1 MNNGIDILNLLAAE
15 SAPQAALPGINGN
28 GENSQAF
35 KAFLELLENAPSPK
49 SGIDLLFDIKSGEI
63 SSADGLPASQNISE
77 STDEELKTEE
87 ISLFREGEPSLL
99 CQPMLASGLITS
111 LKGSLNEISISSSF
125 GNAELTPTSVVVD
138 QAVAMADGTND
149 RNHNIN
155 HTLNSSNSRFMPE
168 MPFIVNEKMAS
179 EKFINKMA
187 LSAVTADNAGL
198 FDNRNARQFGI
209 APLSAPMPEPA
220 AQSQAPLLIDSDLTW
235 QYPVSKSAEPLPAR
249 LKSLERDL
257 KEIKVTSFT
266 GETPEPEDL
275 DTDKATLRSFPLDD
289 RLKFQGLKSSPLS
302 AENSVAKSANQ
313 NVGKIERAFGSKENL
328 ESIPQPQAS
337 ANEEISD
344 EITPETD
351 NISADAAEPVLQNG
365 KMIEG
370 KEVASDGRINH
381 RLQQTEKLDIQ
392 SVRFTAPLESDIR
405 ELKSGRTV
413 IIKMEPE
420 HLGPVRLTLSTSGD
434 SLHGR
439 MTVQSV
445 EARAAVEGNL
455 NELQEQLSRQGIK
468 LDSFQISLAGGQVGQ
483 RAFGGRRS
491 PTESGGMS
499 RYNSRNLSNPIS
511 GLIENTLSQRLY
523 ISATGVNWVA

>member
-1 MNNGIDILNLLAAE
+1 M
-15 SAPQAALPGINGN
+15 
-28 GENSQAF
+28 
-35 KAFLELLENAPSPK
+35 
-49 SGIDLLFDIKSGEI
+49 LFDIKSGEI
-63 SSADGLPASQNISE
+63 SSADGLPVSQNISE
-77 STDEELKTEE
+77 STDKEPKTKEN
-87 ISLFREGEPSLL
+87 SLSGEGEPSFL

-111 LKGSLNEISISSSF
+111 LKGSINEISISSSF
-125 GNAELTPTSVVVD
+125 GNAELTPTGVVVD
-138 QAVAMADGTND
+138 QAVAMTEGRND

-198 FDNRNARQFGI
+198 FDDRNARQFGI
-209 APLSAPMPEPA
+209 APLSATMPEPA
-220 AQSQAPLLIDSDLTW
+220 AQSQTPLLIDSDLTW
-235 QYPVSKSAEPLPAR
+235 QYPVNKSAESLPAR
-249 LKSLERDL
+249 LKPLERDL

-266 GETPEPEDL
+266 GEKPKPEDL
-275 DTDKATLRSFPLDD
+275 DTDKAILRSFPLDE
-289 RLKFQGLKSSPLS
+289 RLRFSGLKSSPAV

-313 NVGKIERAFGSKENL
+313 SVGKIERAFGSKENL
-328 ESIPQPQAS
+328 ESIPQTEAS
-337 ANEEISD
+337 DKEEISNK
-344 EITPETD
+344 IASETD
-351 NISADAAEPVLQNG
+351 IGADAAEPVLQNG

-381 RLQQTEKLDIQ
+381 RLQQIEKLDIQ

-405 ELKSGRTV
+405 DLKSGRTV

-499 RYNSRNLSNPIS
+499 RNNSRDLSNPIS
-511 GLIENTLSQRLY
+511 GLIEKTLSQRLY

>member
-1 MNNGIDILNLLAAE
+1 
-15 SAPQAALPGINGN
+15 
-28 GENSQAF
+28 
-35 KAFLELLENAPSPK
+35 
-49 SGIDLLFDIKSGEI
+49 
-63 SSADGLPASQNISE
+63 
-77 STDEELKTEE
+77 
-87 ISLFREGEPSLL
+87 PSLL

-111 LKGSLNEISISSSF
+111 LKGSINEISISSSF
-125 GNAELTPTSVVVD
+125 GNAELTPTGVVAD
-138 QAVAMADGTND
+138 QTVAMAEGSND
-149 RNHNIN
+149 SNHDIS

-179 EKFINKMA
+179 EKFINRMA
-187 LSAVTADNAGL
+187 LSAVTADNVGL
-198 FDNRNARQFGI
+198 FDGRNARQSGI

-220 AQSQAPLLIDSDLTW
+220 AQSQAPLLIDSGLTW

-257 KEIKVTSFT
+257 KEIKVISFT
-266 GETPEPEDL
+266 GETPEPEEL

-289 RLKFQGLKSSPLS
+289 RLRFAGLKSSPLS

-328 ESIPQPQAS
+328 ESIPQTQAS
-337 ANEEISD
+337 DKEEISNK
-344 EITPETD
+344 IASETD
-351 NISADAAEPVLQNG
+351 INADAAEPVLQNG

-439 MTVQSV
+439 MTVQSM
-445 EARAAVEGNL
+445 EARTAVEGNL

-499 RYNSRNLSNPIS
+499 RNNSRDLSNPIS
-511 GLIENTLSQRLY
+511 GLIEKTLSQRLY